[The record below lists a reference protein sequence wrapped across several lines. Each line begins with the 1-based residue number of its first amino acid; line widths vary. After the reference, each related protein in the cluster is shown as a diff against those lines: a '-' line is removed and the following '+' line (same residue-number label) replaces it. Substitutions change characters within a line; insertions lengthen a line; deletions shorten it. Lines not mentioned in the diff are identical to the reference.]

1 MALIGLKY
9 PIFAPIKEYVS
20 GQIPTVQGG
29 DAFVLGKLIT
39 ADKEAKFSTNPLYG
53 DDEIAEDVSIF
64 EEGTIKINV
73 DDMTLE
79 SQSKLF
85 GHTYTAAD
93 SDADTPEMLE
103 KGASDIPAYG
113 VLGYYKTRFKNNK
126 RFYEATLIYKTKFAP
141 PKESAKTKEKSI
153 SWGTYE
159 SEGTF
164 EPLSGFE
171 NEPYEKVVRFDTE
184 EACKAWL
191 NKFFAL
197 DKTGA

>member
-9 PIFAPIKEYVS
+9 PIFAPVEKYES
-20 GQIPTVQGG
+20 GVIPTVNKS
-29 DAFVLGKLIT
+29 DAFILGKLIT

-53 DDEIAEDVSIF
+53 DNETAEDISIF

-85 GHTYTAAD
+85 GHAYTAAD
-93 SDADTPEMLE
+93 TGTPEMLE
-103 KGASDIPAYG
+103 KGANDIPAYG

-126 RFYEATLIYKTKFAP
+126 RSYEATLIYKTKFSP

-159 SEGTF
+159 SDGTF
-164 EPLSGFE
+164 EPLTGFE

-184 EACKAWL
+184 DECKAWL
-191 NKFFAL
+191 DKFFAL
-197 DKTGA
+197 DNAEA